1 MGKPHPTSE
10 PRSTL
15 IVGLIVLAAL
25 LIPISSAWPAAGR
38 SRIPVPVGADRHF
51 GPKGEIDVNA
61 CAERPQP
68 GTATCFAR
76 ERIDQRA
83 ESLSPAR
90 EHGPKALAAKG
101 TTSTGTTSTDVT
113 VGDNGAYS
121 PAYLQSAY
129 DTPSASPG
137 ATVAIVDAYDNS
149 RAESDLAYYRSYYG
163 LPACTTANGCFRK
176 VDQRGGTSYPQ
187 GDQVWG
193 GEMSLDLDMV
203 SAICPNCNILLV
215 EADSNSWSDLN
226 VAVNEAVALGASVV
240 SMSWGGSE
248 YAGETTANQYFDHPG
263 VAMVASSGDSGY
275 GAQFPA
281 ASPDVV
287 SVGGTTLYQA
297 TDTGAR
303 DATETVWVGSG
314 SGCSS
319 WMAKPS
325 WQHDTACPRR
335 TINDVSAVADPSTGV
350 WVWDT
355 YPNGGGWHIFGGTSV
370 AAPIVAALYA
380 LAGNDTNSTT
390 EMPSTLYGDPS
401 GFNDI
406 TSGSNGS
413 CALAYLCTT
422 GPGYDGPT
430 GLGTPNGITPF
441 LLSSAPPAP
450 PTASIS
456 SPANGATV
464 SGTSQVQVSAS
475 GGTGVASATLS
486 VDGSTVGTDTAPPWT
501 FSVDTT
507 KLANGSHTL
516 AVTVTD
522 TSGNS
527 ASAQVSVNVQNAPPD
542 TKAPSTPSGLKLAV
556 AGTTQAAIFWSP
568 STDNVGVAGYN
579 VYRDGVL
586 VAHTTLPNYLDT
598 GLSSG
603 TSHTYAVTALD
614 AVGNVSAASSKLSAK
629 TVALSTS
636 STSTIAGVVYSS
648 AGKPL
653 SNVVVTLTGNGLTK
667 SAKTNGSGVY
677 KFSSLPAGT
686 YTLAIATGTT
696 TSSASQGMSV
706 AAVPGETL
714 VLVASS

>member
-1 MGKPHPTSE
+1 
-10 PRSTL
+10 
-15 IVGLIVLAAL
+15 
-25 LIPISSAWPAAGR
+25 
-38 SRIPVPVGADRHF
+38 
-51 GPKGEIDVNA
+51 
-61 CAERPQP
+61 
-68 GTATCFAR
+68 
-76 ERIDQRA
+76 
-83 ESLSPAR
+83 
-90 EHGPKALAAKG
+90 
-101 TTSTGTTSTDVT
+101 
-113 VGDNGAYS
+113 
-121 PAYLQSAY
+121 
-129 DTPSASPG
+129 
-137 ATVAIVDAYDNS
+137 
-149 RAESDLAYYRSYYG
+149 
-163 LPACTTANGCFRK
+163 
-176 VDQRGGTSYPQ
+176 
-187 GDQVWG
+187 
-193 GEMSLDLDMV
+193 
-203 SAICPNCNILLV
+203 
-215 EADSNSWSDLN
+215 
-226 VAVNEAVALGASVV
+226 
-240 SMSWGGSE
+240 
-248 YAGETTANQYFDHPG
+248 
-263 VAMVASSGDSGY
+263 
-275 GAQFPA
+275 
-281 ASPDVV
+281 
-287 SVGGTTLYQA
+287 
-297 TDTGAR
+297 
-303 DATETVWVGSG
+303 
-314 SGCSS
+314 
-319 WMAKPS
+319 MAKPS